1 MKTFLTC
8 LLTLMAAVAV
18 AQTKID
24 VTLDHADAMY
34 KCNEQAVFT
43 VTVMNGDELHK
54 AGTASVRLSND
65 GLTTI
70 STKQVDLAVENPF
83 TVTGTMDKPGILSLD
98 VDVAAQ
104 PKKLHKVFGAAF
116 EPFAIQPAAPEPDDF
131 MQFWM
136 DEFKKCKNTLS
147 TEPELTPLPRL
158 TNDKVEGFKVSFPAP
173 AGKIYGFL
181 TVPKAPGKYPALVSV
196 PGAGPSAT
204 EAPRLED
211 FVYLVMNVHTY
222 DPDIPGKTSKESYNE
237 LNKGGM
243 YMYKDI
249 PDREKTYFHHSV
261 IGIIYAIAW
270 LGTHE
275 KVARGC
281 IGYHGSSQGGAFGFI
296 IGGLNPGVCAFV
308 CNVPAMCDHLGYKQ
322 GRLAGWPQFCRQMKN
337 SPEIEAMAQYYDA
350 MNFAAHIRKDIPV
363 RVIVGLAD
371 RTCSPS
377 SVYAA
382 YNRIPSSDKKITSEV
397 GMGHEVWPSYS
408 KEIAWMKNYLKKRME
423 EPQKDKR
430 NEILCATRLKQ
441 MSIALLLYIGD
452 QEDAIPAEDTWQ
464 KNLYDYIGEKIF
476 TCPENGKPYHYNRP
490 AAFLYNIK
498 EPSRTIV
505 FYEDF
510 DNHNGKVNI
519 AFLDG
524 HLQSY
529 PVDGCKTIEEL
540 AEHNKLL
547 LKAEKK

>member
-8 LLTLMAAVAV
+8 LLTLMAAVTV
-18 AQTKID
+18 AQTKIN

-54 AGTASVRLSND
+54 AGNASVRLSND

-70 STKQVDLAVENPF
+70 STKQVDLAADNPF

-116 EPFAIQPAAPEPDDF
+116 EPFAIQPGAPLPNDF
-131 MQFWM
+131 MDFWH
-136 DEFKKCKNTLS
+136 DEIKKSKSIRLA
-147 TEPELTPLPRL
+147 PQLTPLPRL
-158 TNDKVEGFKVSFPAP
+158 TNDKVEGFKVSFAIPS
-173 AGKIYGFL
+173 GRIYGFL
-181 TVPKAPGKYPALVSV
+181 TVPKAPGKYPAIVSV

-237 LNKGGM
+237 LNKDGM
-243 YMYKDI
+243 YMYKNI
-249 PDREKTYFHHSV
+249 PDREKTYFHHSIV
-261 IGIIYAIAW
+261 GIYNAVMW
-270 LGTHE
+270 LAEHE
-275 KVARGC
+275 KVIKHC

-296 IGGLNPGVCAFV
+296 LGGLFGPDICALV

-322 GRLAGWPQFCRQMKN
+322 GRLAGWPQFCRQMNN
-337 SPEIEAMAQYYDA
+337 SPEIEKMAQYYDA
-350 MNFAAHIRKDIPV
+350 KNFARYLFAPI

-382 YNRIPSSDKKITSEV
+382 YNQIPSRDKQIISEV
-397 GMGHEVWPSYS
+397 GMGHAVWPSYS
-408 KEIAWMKNYLKKRME
+408 KEIAWMKDY
-423 EPQKDKR
+423 Q
-430 NEILCATRLKQ
+430 
-441 MSIALLLYIGD
+441 IGR
-452 QEDAIPAEDTWQ
+452 A
-464 KNLYDYIGEKIF
+464 
-476 TCPENGKPYHYNRP
+476 H
-490 AAFLYNIK
+490 
-498 EPSRTIV
+498 V
-505 FYEDF
+505 
-510 DNHNGKVNI
+510 
-519 AFLDG
+519 
-524 HLQSY
+524 
-529 PVDGCKTIEEL
+529 
-540 AEHNKLL
+540 
-547 LKAEKK
+547 